1 MGQNGGKRPGAG
13 RKRGS
18 KSQKTIEKERVL
30 AALRNRIMANADRI
44 LNAQLSIAQ
53 GQQFLYRIVTTKDE
67 KGRSM
72 RGKPELITSEIIIEA
87 YLNGDYE
94 GDPDE
99 YYFITTKEPSNQA
112 IDSMFNRA
120 FGKPTES
127 HELTGKDGAP
137 LYLPSEI
144 LTKNNLGG
152 SQPGANGDRS

>member
-1 MGQNGGKRPGAG
+1 M
-13 RKRGS
+13 
-18 KSQKTIEKERVL
+18 KEWVL
-30 AALRNRIMANADRI
+30 AALRDRIMKNADRI
-44 LNAQLSIAQ
+44 LDAQLSIAQ

-72 RGKPELITSEIIIEA
+72 RSKPEIITSEIIIEA

-99 YYFITTKEPSNQA
+99 YYFITTKEPNNQA

-127 HELTGKDGAP
+127 HELTGKDGAH
-137 LYLPSEI
+137 LPSEI

-152 SQPGANGDRS
+152 SQPGTNGDRS